1 MAMVVK
7 PIVRLFFPCED
18 AVLDMEDGAWT
29 LRNPLHTVSLPPGV
43 TGVGEI
49 WLYAQLTEGVGT
61 FNLSV
66 EMRNEEGIRIGKRSP
81 PSNRNFPGGVA
92 VVEEVFHLVNV
103 PFPRPGLYEFV
114 LLANHAELEGG
125 KTYLRVEP
133 LESTP

>member
-1 MAMVVK
+1 VARVVK

-18 AVLDMEDGAWT
+18 ATLDLEDESWT
-29 LRNPLHTVSLPPGV
+29 LKNPLHTISLPPGA
-43 TGVGEI
+43 TGVKEL

-66 EMRNEEGIRIGKRSP
+66 EMRTEEGIRIGKGSP
-81 PSNRNFPGGVA
+81 PSSRSFPGGVA

-103 PFPRPGLYEFV
+103 PFARPGLYEFV

-125 KTYLRVEP
+125 KSYLRVEL